1 MATLNERI
9 KLMENFPKFDFKNRH
24 IWLVGQGAIGP
35 NLLYIILKLFIIK
48 QKQITV
54 IDLKPLE
61 QLQKEVKEIAKI
73 VRPDESFEIEVLSAH
88 IKQDNYKE
96 YFEKV
101 SEGDVIV
108 DCAIEISSSDVIKL
122 CQNRKAIFVTS
133 AIEVWN
139 YADTTDPYS
148 YTIFSKLT
156 ELRKYANKL
165 NDKCNFTAM
174 LGFGCNPGM
183 VSIWAQVGVRMINDY
198 YKNTTPKTPEE
209 LGIRT
214 VHISEVDT
222 QRSKKPKDKDEYC
235 NTWASTAE
243 PFYEEALAPL
253 ELTLGT
259 HEDLPTKNVVYYD
272 KKNTVLIMDCIAKN
286 VLAQSYTPLYG
297 NFTGMLIRHEEN
309 VTIGEKLSTYADI
322 RGKKIKTYSPSVYY
336 VYKPSGE
343 TLLSLH
349 ELRDKNHDYQ
359 KNTRLLADD
368 IIDGRD
374 ELGLSFFLENGDVF
388 WIGSLL
394 DIEETRMMFDKR
406 FHYRTNATILQV
418 IAGFLL
424 GIMDGIERHNKKD
437 YGVFVPDDCDAEAV
451 FTLMKPFYGEFVF
464 KKVEDWDYSNIN
476 RIPKFSRLDKAI
488 DKKESEW
495 KLTDFLLDPKHII
508 GLNKM
513 FYYHLSNLPMVD

>member
-1 MATLNERI
+1 MTTIKERLR
-9 KLMENFPKFDFKNRH
+9 LMDNFPVFDFKNRH
-24 IWLVGQGAIGP
+24 IWIVGQGAIGP
-35 NLLYIILKLFIIK
+35 NLLYFILKLFKIK
-48 QKQITV
+48 QKQITI
-54 IDLKPLE
+54 IDLKPE
-61 QLQKEVKEIAKI
+61 DVIKKEVKEIAHI
-73 VRPDESFEIEVLSAH
+73 VRANEPFEIEIISAH
-88 IKQDNYKE
+88 VVKENYKE
-96 YFEKV
+96 LFKKLDK
-101 SEGDVIV
+101 GDVIV
-108 DCAIEISSSDVIKL
+108 DCAIEISTFDFMRL
-122 CQNRKAIFVTS
+122 CQERKSIFVTS

-139 YADTTDPYS
+139 YAEDTDPYS

-156 ELRKYANKL
+156 ELRKYTRKL
-165 NDKCNFTAM
+165 EKPQFVAM

-183 VSIWAQVGVRMINDY
+183 VSIWAQVGVRMINEY

-222 QRSKKPKDKDEYC
+222 QRSKRPKDKDEYC

-309 VTIGEKLSTYADI
+309 VTIGEKLASYADV
-322 RGKKIKTYSPSVYY
+322 RGKRVKTYSPSVYY

-349 ELRDKNHDYQ
+349 ELRDKNHNYQ
-359 KNTRLLADD
+359 KTTRLLTDD
-368 IIDGRD
+368 IVDGRD
-374 ELGLSFFLENGDVF
+374 ELGLSFFLENGDIF

-394 DIEETRMMFDKR
+394 DIDEARQFYDKK

-424 GIMDGIERHNKKD
+424 GIMDGIDRHDKGKFGT
-437 YGVFVPDDCDAEAV
+437 YVPDDCDAEAT
-451 FTLMKPFYGEFVF
+451 FALMTPFYGEFVF
-464 KKVEDWDYSNIN
+464 KKVEDWDFTNTN
-476 RIPKFSRLDKAI
+476 RISKFSRLEIEDPN
-488 DKKESEW
+488 KEPKW
-495 KLTDFLLDPKHII
+495 KLSDFLLDPKHTI
-508 GLNKM
+508 GLNTRH
-513 FYYHLSNLPMVD
+513 YYSLKNLPRVD

>member
-1 MATLNERI
+1 MTTLKERI
-9 KLMENFPKFDFKNRH
+9 ELMEKFPKFDFKNRH
-24 IWLVGQGAIGP
+24 IWIVGQGAIGP
-35 NLLYIILKLFIIK
+35 NLLYMILKLFIIK
-48 QKQITV
+48 QKQLTI
-54 IDLKPLE
+54 IDLKPIDILN
-61 QLQKEVKEIAKI
+61 KEVKEIAHI
-73 VRPDESFEIEVLSAH
+73 VRPKENFDIEVISAH
-88 IKQDNYKE
+88 ILKENYQE
-96 YFEKV
+96 YLNKV
-101 SEGDVIV
+101 REGDVIV
-108 DCAIEISSSDVIKL
+108 DCAIEISSSDIIKL
-122 CQNRKAIFVTS
+122 CQKRKAIFVTS

-139 YADTTDPYS
+139 YSQDTDPYS

-165 NDKCNFTAM
+165 ENPEFVAM

-183 VSIWAQVGVRMINDY
+183 VSIWAQVGIRMINEY
-198 YKNTTPKTPEE
+198 YKNTSPKTSEE

-259 HEDLPTKNVVYYD
+259 HEDLPIKNVVYYD
-272 KKNTVLIMDCIAKN
+272 KKNTILIMDCIAKN
-286 VLAQSYTPLYG
+286 VLAQSYTPNYG

-309 VTIGEKLSTYADI
+309 VTIGEKLSTYLDI
-322 RGKKIKTYSPSVYY
+322 KGKRVKTYSPSVYY

-359 KNTRLLADD
+359 TKTRLLADD

-394 DIEETRMMFDKR
+394 DIDETRMMYDKR

-424 GIMDGIERHNKKD
+424 GIMDGIERHDKKKC
-437 YGVFVPDDCDAEAV
+437 GVFVPDDCDAEAT
-451 FTLMKPFYGEFVF
+451 FELMKPFYGEFVF
-464 KKVEDWDYSNIN
+464 KKVDNWDFSNIN
-476 RIPKFSRLDKAI
+476 RITKFSRLDKVI
-488 DKKESEW
+488 DKKISSW

-508 GLNKM
+508 GLNKA
-513 FYYHLSNLPMVD
+513 FYYNLKNLPMVD